1 MPGSQI
7 VGTWRD
13 KTIQAQI
20 RRERSGEGT
29 ALSLPIPR
37 AFFCITFYCTTIHYY
52 LGDWNRRSLGLHSIP
67 LILVSCSSRL
77 AEAFEGPF
85 PKIPAGWVTSKRG
98 GFSAC
103 QTKATGKRA
112 TKNTQPVTQQWCKTS
127 WITMMRVLP
136 HISNLSCNKS
146 GC

>member
-37 AFFCITFYCTTIHYY
+37 ASFA
-52 LGDWNRRSLGLHSIP
+52 SLSTARLYIIILETGTGSPCGLHSIP

-112 TKNTQPVTQQWCKTS
+112 TKNSQLVTQQWCKTS
-127 WITMMRVLP
+127 WITMLRVLP